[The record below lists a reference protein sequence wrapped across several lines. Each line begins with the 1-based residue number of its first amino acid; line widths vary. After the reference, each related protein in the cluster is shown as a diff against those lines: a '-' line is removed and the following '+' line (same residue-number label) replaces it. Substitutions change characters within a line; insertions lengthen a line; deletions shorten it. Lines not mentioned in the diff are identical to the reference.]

1 MQGQDNLHRLSERAG
16 VEADY
21 WDIYG
26 GHHVTSDETRR
37 TLLLAMGYPCANDAE
52 LGRSLA
58 RIEDDPRRRLLEPV
72 TVLRVGEGCPDP
84 SASITVPS
92 SDTQAD
98 LKWHLEYEDG
108 QTVDGVV
115 KPCDLPV
122 IKQHAINGVDHLR
135 LRLDLPPDLALGYHR
150 LSVQI
155 LGHNVTSAVIVAP
168 PSSFQPDW
176 MGPGGHRVWGVACQL
191 YALRSTDN
199 WGVGDFS
206 DLALLC
212 AETAKLGGGA
222 VGLSPLHAL
231 FMGRPEQVSPYS
243 PSSRLFLN
251 PLYIDV
257 TQVPEFAASDTV
269 RALMASTD
277 FDARLRSVRAGDRVA
292 YTDVI
297 ELKIEAFALLYSDFQ
312 SAHPVG
318 CGSDRRGGFDTF
330 VTMGGVR
337 LQRFAMFEALHEHF
351 DGQTFDQWPHAY
363 QDPRSAACAD
373 FARSHGERV
382 GFFIFL
388 QWVASEQL
396 AAAAAQCKVGDEGGM
411 DLGLYRD
418 LAVGVARGGA
428 DAWIEEGALLNGVNF
443 GAPPDPL
450 APTGQDWGM
459 APFHPIRLRDMA
471 YAPYIDM
478 LRANMAH
485 AGAIRIDH
493 AMWMQRMFCIP
504 VGKDGRDGAYI
515 RFPMD
520 DLLAILALESHRNR
534 CLVIG
539 EDLGTVPDGF
549 RERMAAEH
557 ILSYRLLHFQRNPDG
572 LFGRPDTYPAL
583 SLATPGSHDLPT
595 LAGYWTGKDLQTLV
609 DIGLITDDAD
619 LDALQVERSR
629 AREVLIAALVD
640 QGLVAEGFSTAPDLS
655 AVKDLIGAVHR
666 FLARSP
672 AALMMMNL
680 EDIIGETKQVNVP
693 GTVDQHPN
701 WRMRLAIDLKD
712 LCRAGGLATAADLA
726 SSERG

>member
-1 MQGQDNLHRLSERAG
+1 MQGQDNLHRLAEWAG
-16 VEADY
+16 IEPDY

-26 GHHVTSDETRR
+26 GHHETSDETRR

-52 LGRSLA
+52 LADSFA
-58 RIEDDPRRRLLEPV
+58 RIEDDPWRRLLEPV
-72 TVLRVGEGCPDP
+72 TVLRVGEGCQDP
-84 SASITVPS
+84 FVCITLASG
-92 SDTQAD
+92 DTKAK
-98 LKWHLEYEDG
+98 LKWLLEYEDG
-108 QTVDGVV
+108 QTVDGAVM
-115 KPCDLPV
+115 PCDLPTLE
-122 IKQHAINGVDHLR
+122 QHAINGVDHLR
-135 LRLDLPPDLALGYHR
+135 LRLALPPDMALGYHR
-150 LSVQI
+150 LNVQR
-155 LGHNVTSAVIVAP
+155 LEHKATSTVIVAP

-176 MGPGGHRVWGVACQL
+176 MVDGRRVWGVACQL
-191 YALRSTDN
+191 YALRSKDN

-206 DLALLC
+206 DLSLLC
-212 AETAKLGGGA
+212 AETKKLGGGA

-231 FMGRPEQVSPYS
+231 FMGRPELASPYS

-251 PLYIDV
+251 PLYIDIV
-257 TQVPEFAASDTV
+257 SVPEFAASDNV
-269 RALMASTD
+269 RALMASSD
-277 FDARLRSVRAGDRVA
+277 FNARLTLVRAGDRVA
-292 YTDVI
+292 YSEVI
-297 ELKIEAFALLYSDFQ
+297 ALKTRAFALLYSAFQ

-330 VTMGGVR
+330 VMEGGLR
-337 LQRFAMFEALHEHF
+337 LQRFAVFEALHEHF
-351 DGQTFDQWPHAY
+351 AGQTSVQWPQAF
-363 QDPRSAACAD
+363 QDPSSAACAD
-373 FARSHGERV
+373 FARSHAERV
-382 GFFIFL
+382 GFFIYL
-388 QWVASEQL
+388 QWQASEQL
-396 AAAAAQCKVGDEGGM
+396 AAAASQCNVGDEGGM

-428 DAWIEEGALLNGVNF
+428 DAWIEDGALLNGVNF
-443 GAPPDPL
+443 GAPPDPV
-450 APTGQDWGM
+450 APMGQDWGM
-459 APFHPIRLRDMA
+459 APFNPIRLRDMA

-478 LRANMAH
+478 LRANMMH

-539 EDLGTVPDGF
+539 EDLGTVPGGF

-583 SLATPGSHDLPT
+583 SLATPGSHDLPP
-595 LAGYWTGKDLQTLV
+595 LAGFWTGKDLQTLL
-609 DIGLITDDAD
+609 DIGLIADDAEM
-619 LDALQVERSR
+619 DAMQVDRSR

-640 QGLVAEGFSTAPDLS
+640 QGLVGEDFSTALGAS
-655 AVKDLIGAVHR
+655 GVKDLIDAVHR

-680 EDIIGETKQVNVP
+680 EDIIGETEQVNVP
-693 GTVDQHPN
+693 GTIEQHPN
-701 WRMRLAIDLKD
+701 WRMRLTVDLKD
-712 LCRAGGLATAADLA
+712 LCGAGGLAAAATLA
-726 SSERG
+726 RDERG